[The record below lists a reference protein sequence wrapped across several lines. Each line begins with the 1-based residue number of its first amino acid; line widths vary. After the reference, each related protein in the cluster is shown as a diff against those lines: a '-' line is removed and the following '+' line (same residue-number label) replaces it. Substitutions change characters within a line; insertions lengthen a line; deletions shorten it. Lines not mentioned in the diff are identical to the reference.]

1 MPASTTRKAA
11 WLILQAWGG
20 IEEYI
25 HPLER
30 TFARE
35 IPTSSKFRELPH
47 NASELADGRPRNWEE
62 AVTEWTRAKAAWL
75 REDPQLPN
83 PDGQAPFV
91 D

>member
-62 AVTEWTRAKAAWL
+62 ASYGMDASEGRLASGRSATPQPRRA
-75 REDPQLPN
+75 
-83 PDGQAPFV
+83 GTV
-91 D
+91 C